1 MEKVDLFRSLS
12 QDSSPARPIRLAA
25 IDDGAVIE
33 VDAASLLAQY
43 LLADRDVL
51 LVLDEDMPYEE
62 QLHLVLVRGNAIID
76 HLVIGAPYATG
87 IFRELEVRGDTLAFS
102 FEGDA
107 VWTVGLNSHGSRMP
121 AGLPSGARHR
131 GGWLARHYLS
141 LSRNDVA

>member
-1 MEKVDLFRSLS
+1 MQKVDFFRSLS
-12 QDSSPARPIRLAA
+12 QDGSPPWPILLA
-25 IDDGAVIE
+25 GIE

-43 LLADRDVL
+43 LLADGEVL
-51 LVLDEDMPYEE
+51 LVLDEDIPYEE

-87 IFRELEVRGDTLAFS
+87 IFRELEVRGDMLAFT
-102 FEGDA
+102 FEGEA
-107 VWTVGLNSHGSRMP
+107 VWTISLKNRGSRMP

-141 LSRNDVA
+141 LSRNDVV